1 MKQDAYKA
9 QSRGGVGMSGI
20 KTNENDD
27 VEFIIPTSTHNYLL
41 FFTNKGRV
49 YAIKGYHIPETSR
62 TAKGLPIVNIL
73 TFQQDEKLAA
83 ITSVHSLDDENSYL
97 FFATTRGTVKR
108 KALSQFKNIR
118 TNGIIAINLQEN
130 DELLQVELTD
140 GNRDIVLGSSNGKAI
155 HFKETDVRPMGRSA
169 TGVKGIALSK
179 KDHLVGMGIITET
192 RNEILIVTEKGYG
205 KRSTIDEYRLQSRGG
220 MGVKAF
226 NVTAKNGKLVALR
239 SVSDEND
246 LIITTD
252 KGVII
257 RMHIDKISLA
267 GRNTQG
273 VILIKLKG
281 DQSIANTAIVD
292 RQIDEEEQNLEES
305 LMTETPTSVTE
316 EINSENTIVEQVSE
330 VEE

>member
-49 YAIKGYHIPETSR
+49 YAIKGYHIPEASR
-62 TAKGLPIVNIL
+62 TAKGLPLVNIL
-73 TFQQDEKLAA
+73 TFQDDEKLAA
-83 ITSVHSLDDENSYL
+83 VTSVPTLEDDNSYL
-97 FFATTRGTVKR
+97 FFATKKGIVKR
-108 KALSQFKNIR
+108 TVLSQFKNIR
-118 TNGIIAINLQEN
+118 TNGIIAINLQEK

-140 GNRDIVLGSSNGKAI
+140 GHRDIILGSSKGKAI
-155 HFKETDVRPMGRSA
+155 HFKEEDVRPIGRSA
-169 TGVKGIALSK
+169 AGVKGIALQK
-179 KDHLVGMGIITET
+179 NDFLVGMAIVTEDH
-192 RNEILIVTEKGYG
+192 NEILIVTEKGFG
-205 KRSTIDEYRLQSRGG
+205 KRSTVDEYRIQGRGG

-226 NVTAKNGKLVALR
+226 NVTAKNGKLVALK
-239 SVSDEND
+239 SVNPDKD

-257 RMHIDKISLA
+257 RMHIANISLA

-273 VILIKLKG
+273 VILIKLKD

-292 RQIDEEEQNLEES
+292 RQIDEAEE
-305 LMTETPTSVTE
+305 
-316 EINSENTIVEQVSE
+316 VSE
-330 VEE
+330 ETVQENPQA

>member
-1 MKQDAYKA
+1 MLH
-9 QSRGGVGMSGI
+9 V
-20 KTNENDD
+20 
-27 VEFIIPTSTHNYLL
+27 V
-41 FFTNKGRV
+41 
-49 YAIKGYHIPETSR
+49 
-62 TAKGLPIVNIL
+62 
-73 TFQQDEKLAA
+73 
-83 ITSVHSLDDENSYL
+83 
-97 FFATTRGTVKR
+97 
-108 KALSQFKNIR
+108 
-118 TNGIIAINLQEN
+118 
-130 DELLQVELTD
+130 LTD

-239 SVSDEND
+239 SVSDAND